1 MTIMK
6 RLTREERRA
15 RTRDDLLAAATRV
28 FARRGYRAA
37 TLEEVAAE
45 AGLTTGAVYS
55 NFSGKHDLFLAAL
68 EAEVARHVREADDA
82 VAGAG
87 KAPAA
92 KAQAA
97 ARQWEDFLAAEPE
110 KFLMFMEYWAYAVRD
125 EDARPQFATVLG
137 ALRDSARRRI
147 ELETGHDG
155 WSPPLPAD
163 ELAIIVNAL
172 ANGIALER
180 LTDPEGVPDD
190 LYEKALA
197 LLLRS

>member
-1 MTIMK
+1 MK
-6 RLTREERRA
+6 RLSRPERRA
-15 RTRDDLLAAATRV
+15 KTRDDLLAAATRV

-68 EAEVARHVREADDA
+68 EGEVARHVREADDA
-82 VAGAG
+82 MDSAAD
-87 KAPAA
+87 APAA
-92 KAQAA
+92 RAQAA
-97 ARQWEDFLAAEPE
+97 ARQWQDFLAAEPD
-110 KFLMFMEYWAYAVRD
+110 KFLLFMEYWAYAVRD
-125 EDARPQFATVLG
+125 PEARPQFAMVVG

-147 ELETGHDG
+147 EQETGHEG
-155 WSPPLPAD
+155 WTPPLPAD
-163 ELAIIVNAL
+163 QLAIITNAL

-180 LTDPEGVPDD
+180 LTDPDGVPDD